1 MLPTPFVWENILIYI
16 VSVVVFFFRFPIRFR
31 FFFIQISF
39 IQKLEKPFIEA
50 VKEVLQERYTD
61 NMANI
66 YNIIIKLILQTVAEG
81 FEKDF
86 D

>member
-1 MLPTPFVWENILIYI
+1 MLPTPFVRENILIYI
-16 VSVVVFFFRFPIRFR
+16 VSVVVFSFPNPISI
-31 FFFIQISF
+31 FFIQISF

>member
-1 MLPTPFVWENILIYI
+1 MLPTPFVRENILIYI
-16 VSVVVFFFRFPIRFR
+16 VSVVVFFSFPNPISI
-31 FFFIQISF
+31 FFIQISF